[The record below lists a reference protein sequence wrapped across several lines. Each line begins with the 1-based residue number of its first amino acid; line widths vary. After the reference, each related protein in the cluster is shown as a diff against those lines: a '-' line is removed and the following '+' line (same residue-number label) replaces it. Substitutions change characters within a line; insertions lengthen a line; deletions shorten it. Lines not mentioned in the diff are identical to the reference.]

1 MKEKI
6 ENRLL
11 SVEVSHAGAELS
23 SIFHKLQQK
32 EYLWQGDNAW
42 WPRKAP
48 VLFPVVGKL
57 NNNSF
62 QVNGESFSLPQHGFA
77 RDETFALLER
87 STDRLLFILRS
98 TEKILRNYP
107 FEFELLIG
115 YELNEARLNVTYEV
129 KNTGKDPMYFSIGAH
144 PGFNCPL
151 NATERFSDYY
161 LEFEKEETLERHL
174 LTEGTFNGKTE
185 RVMNGSKILT
195 LEEELFKKDAIV
207 FKNMNS
213 ERIFLRSKKSDY
225 SLEFAFKDFP
235 FFGIWTKPGAPFI
248 CLEPWCGIA
257 DNMNFKGELK
267 DKEGIVSL
275 AAGDHFKRS
284 WSVGV

>member
-6 ENRLL
+6 ENEYI
-11 SVEVSHAGAELS
+11 SVGISHAGAELNS
-23 SIFHKLQQK
+23 VFHKLQQK
-32 EYLWQGDNAW
+32 EYLWQGSDAW

-62 QVNGESFSLPQHGFA
+62 SLNGKSFSLPQHGFA
-77 RDETFALLER
+77 RDETFSVLEQK
-87 STDRLLFILRS
+87 SDMILFILRS
-98 TEKILRNYP
+98 DEQSLTRYP
-107 FEFELLIG
+107 FPFELLIR
-115 YELNEARLNVTYEV
+115 YELNARTLNVTYEV
-129 KNTGKDPMYFSIGAH
+129 RNTGTETMYFSIGAH

-151 NATERFSDYY
+151 NADERFSDYY

-174 LTEGTFNGKTE
+174 LTEGTFNGATE
-185 RVMNGSKILT
+185 RVMSNAKILP
-195 LEEELFKKDAIV
+195 LDEELFRKDAIV
-207 FKNMNS
+207 FKNMKS
-213 ERIFLRSKKSDY
+213 ERICLKSKRSDY

-235 FFGIWTKPGAPFI
+235 YFGIWTKPGAPFI

-257 DNMNFKGELK
+257 DNMNFKGGLK

-275 AAGDHFKRS
+275 APATDFIRS
-284 WSVGV
+284 WSVKI